1 MLSSYWVRWGGLNC
15 SLLWSRRRLGSRLVP
30 GLTPMLHGSGPFPT
44 SGDTASSTKVMRF
57 SLLRSG
63 GVTERPG
70 EAEGVAT
77 GVGLRLLRRMEWG
90 VKSENT
96 LPDAANAR
104 AR

>member
-1 MLSSYWVRWGGLNC
+1 VGGGGLNC
-15 SLLWSRRRLGSRLVP
+15 SLRWSPRRLASTRLVP
-30 GLTPMLHGSGPFPT
+30 GLTPMLHGAGPFPAA
-44 SGDTASSTKVMRF
+44 GDTASSTKVMRF
-57 SLLRSG
+57 SLLRRSG